1 MSKEKKEYT
10 GVLHIYS
17 SFNNTIVH
25 VTDLSGSTISR
36 YSGGMV
42 TKQDRLKANPT
53 TGMFLAKKIGEEI
66 KELGITSLYIKMKA
80 KTGAPSIGPGA
91 NMVVKTLSKDGFKIL
106 SISDLTKVPRGG
118 PKKKGGRRG
127 RRV

>member
-1 MSKEKKEYT
+1 MKEQKENA
-10 GVLHIYS
+10 GIVHIYS

-66 KELGITSLYIKMKA
+66 KELGITSLYVKMRS
-80 KTGAPSIGPGA
+80 KTGSPSIGPGA
-91 NMVVKTLSKDGFKIL
+91 NMVVKTLLTYREVIPNSF
-106 SISDLTKVPRGG
+106 ISSPIFFA
-118 PKKKGGRRG
+118 
-127 RRV
+127 

>member
-1 MSKEKKEYT
+1 MSKEKKEHV
-10 GVLHIYS
+10 GVVHIYS

-53 TGMFLAKKIGEEI
+53 TGMFLAKKIGEEARDI
-66 KELGITSLYIKMKA
+66 FEGRLRF
-80 KTGAPSIGPGA
+80 
-91 NMVVKTLSKDGFKIL
+91 LSKNPARSYLKMGISFIL
-106 SISDLTKVPRGG
+106 DRDY
-118 PKKKGGRRG
+118 
-127 RRV
+127 